1 VRNISLLCIAFA
13 ALLAPDAVVAGGPPP
28 PPQNGFVVA
37 KGDGTVVRST
47 LYSVFHVTTGRYE
60 VDTIPDIHPCAYSVT
75 AGSGDSTIPSPA
87 IATAVGRTEN
97 HTAIMVA
104 TFGQDGSYA
113 DAGFH
118 LIVRCVNAQSDGAA
132 VVDPDGTLVRGV
144 LATSASHTGTG
155 TYDVTFNNG
164 AFSSSCA
171 YTAAIG
177 LSGSE
182 DVSAPGFANVAA
194 VSGGTIAVMT
204 YDKNGNPADLGFH
217 VFGACNL

>member
-1 VRNISLLCIAFA
+1 MRNISLLCIAVA
-13 ALLAPDAVVAGGPPP
+13 ALLAPNAVIAGAPPP

-47 LYSVFHVTTGRYE
+47 LYTVFHITTGRYE
-60 VDTIPDIHPCAYSVT
+60 VDTIPDVHHCTYSIT
-75 AGSGDSTIPSPA
+75 AGSGDATVPSPA
-87 IATAVGRTEN
+87 IATAVGRREN

-104 TFGQDGSYA
+104 TFGHDGSYV
-113 DAGFH
+113 DSGFH
-118 LIVRCVNAQSDGAA
+118 LIVRCIDAQSDGAA
-132 VVDPDGTLVRGV
+132 VVDSTGTLVRGV
-144 LATSASHTGTG
+144 LATSASRTATG
-155 TYDVTFNNG
+155 TYHVTFSNG

-171 YTAAIG
+171 YTAAVG

-182 DVSAPGFANVAA
+182 DVSAPGFVNVAA
-194 VSGGTIAVMT
+194 VSAGTIAVMT